1 MIALIYLLIFM
12 PMAAAL
18 LSYLIGRRSKSG
30 RDLFMSLA
38 VVAEFVLSLSLH
50 TLGWGDH
57 GVISLPGI
65 CGMGLHF
72 TLDGFRAIYVSIA
85 CFMWMMTG
93 LLSPEYFAHYRNR
106 NRYYFFNLITLGAT
120 VAIFLSADLYTTF
133 IFFELMSLASYV
145 WVAQD
150 EKPAALRAAGTYLAV
165 AVMGGMALLMGLFL
179 LYHETGTLMIDA
191 LPQAC
196 AGKNLYPAAICMFVG
211 FGAKAGAFPMHIW
224 LPKAHPV
231 APAPASS
238 LLSGILTKTGIF
250 GLLVISCKMLL
261 HDGGWSTFILL
272 VGVITMFLGALL
284 ALFSVDF
291 KRTLACSSVS
301 QIGFILV
308 GLGMFGLLGE
318 ENGLAMQG
326 TFLHMMNHSLFKLVL
341 FLTAAVIFMNTHKL
355 DLNEIRGFGRKKPL
369 LGFCFLMGALGI
381 GGIPMWSG
389 YISKTLI
396 HESIVEY
403 IHGLHEGHFIP
414 GLLNAGNMKAIE
426 WIFLISGGLT
436 LAYMCKL
443 FVAVFVEKNEDPEV
457 QRSYDEK
464 KPYMNRISAAA
475 LTVSAAV
482 IPYLGASPHETMDH
496 LSDLAQSFFGV
507 EHAEHVA
514 LYFNWINVKGCF
526 ISLCVGTLVYVLAVR
541 GWMMQ
546 REPGGAKYYV
556 NRWPAF
562 LDLEEAIYR
571 PVLLRLLPGVL
582 GTLCRI
588 MDGFVDVLAK
598 ALIAI
603 GGVLAGIADIFV
615 DGIVVL
621 LRKTVYRD
629 SPKHGE
635 LEEGNA
641 LTHSLGLLL
650 NSITKPLH
658 KTLWRDREV
667 KRDFEHWLVL
677 KYAAFKE
684 NLTVIGRSLSYGLV
698 LFCLGLC
705 ATLLYLLISAFLR

>member
-1 MIALIYLLIFM
+1 MIGLLCLLIFM
-12 PMAAAL
+12 PMAAAP
-18 LSYLIGRRSKSG
+18 LSFLIGRRSKSG
-30 RDLFMSLA
+30 RDAFMSVV
-38 VVAEFVLSLSLH
+38 VVAEFVLSLALH
-50 TLGWGDH
+50 TLGWDDH
-57 GVISLPGI
+57 GIVSLPGI

-72 TLDGFRAIYVSIA
+72 TLDGFRAIYVCVA
-85 CFMWMMTG
+85 CFMWMITG

-106 NRYYFFNLITLGAT
+106 NRYYLFNLITLGAT
-120 VAIFLSADLYTTF
+120 VAIFLSADLYTAF
-133 IFFELMSLASYV
+133 IFFEIMSLASYV

-165 AVMGGMALLMGLFL
+165 AVIGGMALLMGLFL
-179 LYHETGTLMIDA
+179 LQHETGTLMIDA
-191 LPQAC
+191 LPAAC
-196 AGKNLYPAAICMFVG
+196 EGKNLYPAAICMFVG

-231 APAPASS
+231 APAPASA

-261 HDGGWSTFILL
+261 HDGAWSTFVLII
-272 VGVITMFLGALL
+272 GVLTMFLGAVL
-284 ALFSVDF
+284 ALFCVDF

-308 GLGMFGLLGE
+308 GLGMVGLLGE
-318 ENGLAMQG
+318 ENSLAMQG
-326 TFLHMMNHSLFKLVL
+326 TFLHMLNHSMFKLVL
-341 FLTAAVIFMNTHKL
+341 FLVAAVIFMNTHKL

-403 IHGLHEGHFIP
+403 IHGLQGGHFLP
-414 GLLNAGNMKAIE
+414 GILSAGNMQLIE

-443 FVAVFVEKNEDPEV
+443 FVAVFVERNEDPEL
-457 QRSYDEK
+457 QRAYDEK
-464 KPYMNRISAAA
+464 KPYMNRLSAAA
-475 LTVSAAV
+475 LTISAAV

-507 EHAEHVA
+507 EHAEHVR
-514 LYFNWINVKGCF
+514 LYFSWINIKGSL
-526 ISLCVGTLVYVLAVR
+526 ISLCVGAIVYLLVVR
-541 GWMMQ
+541 RWMME
-546 REPGGAKYYV
+546 REPSGNRCYV
-556 NRWPAF
+556 NRWPKF
-562 LDLEEAIYR
+562 LDLEEIIYR
-571 PVLLRLLPGVL
+571 PILFKLLPAVA
-582 GTLCRI
+582 GT
-588 MDGFVDVLAK
+588 
-598 ALIAI
+598 
-603 GGVLAGIADIFV
+603 LAGIADAFV

-629 SPKHGE
+629 SPNPGE

-641 LTHSLGLLL
+641 LTHSLGVLLNLLTLLL
-650 NSITKPLH
+650 N
-658 KTLWRDREV
+658 KTVWRSRKE

-684 NLTVIGRSLSYGLV
+684 NITVIGRSLSYGLV

>member
-1 MIALIYLLIFM
+1 MIGLILVLIFM
-12 PMAAAL
+12 PMAAAF

-30 RDLFMSLA
+30 RDAFVC
-38 VVAEFVLSLSLH
+38 VVVTAEFVLSLTLH

-57 GVISLPGI
+57 GVVSLPGI

-85 CFMWMMTG
+85 CFMWMITG
-93 LLSPEYFAHYRNR
+93 LVSPEYFAHYRNR
-106 NRYYFFNLITLGAT
+106 NRYYLFNLLTLGAT

-165 AVMGGMALLMGLFL
+165 AVMGGLALLMGLFL
-179 LYHETGTLMIDA
+179 LYHETGTLMIA
-191 LPQAC
+191 ELPAAC
-196 AGKNLYPAAICMFVG
+196 EGKKLYAAAICMFVG

-250 GLLVISCKMLL
+250 GLLVISCKMLI
-261 HDGGWSTFILL
+261 HDGAWSTFILL
-272 VGVITMFLGALL
+272 VGVVTMFLGALL
-284 ALFSVDF
+284 ALFSVDL

-308 GLGMFGLLGE
+308 GLGMVGLLGE

-341 FLTAAVIFMNTHKL
+341 FLSAAVIFMNTHKL

-369 LGFCFLMGALGI
+369 LGFCFLMGVLGI

-403 IHGLHEGHFIP
+403 IHGLHEGHFLP
-414 GLLNAGNMKAIE
+414 GLLSAGHMGAIE

-443 FVAVFVEKNEDPEV
+443 FVAVFVERNEDPEL
-457 QRSYDEK
+457 QRSYEEK
-464 KPYMNRISAAA
+464 KPYMNRMTAFA
-475 LTVSAAV
+475 LTLSAVV

-496 LSDLAQSFFGV
+496 LADLAQSFFGV

-514 LYFNWINVKGCF
+514 LYFNWINVKGSL
-526 ISLCVGTLVYVLAVR
+526 ISLCVGTIVYLLVVR
-541 GWMMQ
+541 LWMMH
-546 REPGGAKYYV
+546 REPGGIKRYV
-556 NRWPAF
+556 NRWPKF
-562 LDLEEAIYR
+562 LDLEEVIYR
-571 PVLLRLLPGVL
+571 PVLLKLLPGVL
-582 GTLCRI
+582 GWICKV

-603 GGVLAGIADIFV
+603 GSVLAGIGDTLI
-615 DGIVVL
+615 DGIVVF

-629 SPKHGE
+629 SPNQGE

-641 LTHSLGLLL
+641 LTHTLGVLL
-650 NSITKPLH
+650 NLLALPLH
-658 KTLWRDREV
+658 KTVWRKREE

-677 KYAAFKE
+677 KYASFKE
-684 NLTVIGRSLSYGLV
+684 NTTVIGRSLSYGLV

-705 ATLLYLLISAFLR
+705 ATLLYLLVSAFLR